1 MADRCEDREK
11 IFTLVIKR
19 SGKTYQLCCGEDVA
33 KVLSSNSVDGSV
45 KELFINGLIQSQYP
59 DVAAKIKSSTDVQ
72 TKDTSEQQMTSQ
84 IDNSAMTEREIK
96 IHKTSLLK
104 V

>member
-1 MADRCEDREK
+1 MG
-11 IFTLVIKR
+11 IGSLLFTVYEQCNPNETHSI
-19 SGKTYQLCCGEDVA
+19 SFFA
-33 KVLSSNSVDGSV
+33 DGSV
-45 KELFINGLIQSQYP
+45 KELFINCLIQSQYS

-96 IHKTSLLK
+96 NHKTSLLK